1 MSVEKYM
8 KAFLARLTLWA
19 SPSAAA
25 SVLAV
30 SLAEA
35 FLAATLLGVLGA
47 CQTPTFPS
55 CHMVVVDRPAR
66 LRWWLISTPIHCR
79 SGCTQH
85 SDQDRGIA
93 RPTVTVSCAVCT
105 TRM

>member
-25 SVLAV
+25 SVLA
-30 SLAEA
+30 
-35 FLAATLLGVLGA
+35 ATLLGVFGA

-66 LRWWLISTPIHCR
+66 LRWCIDKYSHTLPQRLYS
-79 SGCTQH
+79 
-85 SDQDRGIA
+85 A
-93 RPTVTVSCAVCT
+93 F
-105 TRM
+105 